1 MGTTDSIILLC
12 LLLSAFF
19 SGMEIAFVSS
29 NRIFIEIEKNKS
41 GFTAKLLGFITQN
54 PSRFITTMLVGNNI
68 TLVIYGILMGD
79 KIIEVLFPA
88 VIGVELPLLILF
100 YQTLI
105 STGIILLTAEFLPKV
120 FFQLYANQLVKF
132 FVLPAAFFHAV
143 FSPISH
149 FILQLTNVILR
160 LFFKMGTEKM
170 ELAFS
175 KLELGDYIEEQV
187 EGIQNKAQLDAE
199 IQIFQNALEFATVKA
214 REVMVPRAEVTAIEK
229 GKSIEELKD
238 LFATT
243 GYSKIPV
250 YEDTVDDIIGFVHAF
265 EMLKQPKSIKEIL
278 LPVEFIHEPNP
289 INEVLDRLTRKR
301 KSIAV
306 VLDEYGGTAGLLT
319 IEDIVEELFGEI
331 EDEHDQVDHYEKQIS
346 QTQFE
351 FSARLEIDYLNT
363 TYNLQLPQ
371 DENYET
377 LGGLIVYHTEEIP
390 AEGGILSIENYRIK
404 VIQVSSTKIERVSL
418 EFIQTE

>member
-1 MGTTDSIILLC
+1 MGVIDSIILLC

-19 SGMEIAFVSS
+19 SGMEIAFISS
-29 NRIFIEIEKNKS
+29 NRIFIEIEKNKK
-41 GFTAKLLGFITQN
+41 GLTAQLLGFITQN
-54 PSRFITTMLVGNNI
+54 PSRFITTMLVGNNV

-79 KIIEVLFPA
+79 RIIQVLFPA
-88 VIGVELPLLILF
+88 ARGVELPLLILF

-132 FVLPAAFFHAV
+132 FALPAAFFHAI
-143 FSPISH
+143 FSPVSH
-149 FILQLTNVILR
+149 FILLLTNTLLR
-160 LFFKMGTEKM
+160 LFFKTNAEKM

-175 KLELGDYIEEQV
+175 KIELGDYIEEQV

-214 REVMVPRAEVTAIEK
+214 REVMVPRAEVIAIEK
-229 GKSIEELKD
+229 GKSIDELKE
-238 LFATT
+238 LFAST

-331 EDEHDQVDHYEKQIS
+331 EDEHDQVDHYEKEIS
-346 QTQFE
+346 QTHFE

-363 TYNLQLPQ
+363 TYNLNLPE

-390 AEGGILSIENYRIK
+390 AVGGSLSIENYSIK
-404 VIQVSSTKIERVSL
+404 VTQVSSTKIERVSL
-418 EFIQTE
+418 EILQIE

>member
-1 MGTTDSIILLC
+1 MGTTDSIVLLC

-79 KIIEVLFPA
+79 KIIEVLFPE

-149 FILQLTNVILR
+149 FILHLTNAILR
-160 LFFKMGTEKM
+160 LFFKTGAEKM

-187 EGIQNKAQLDAE
+187 EGIQNKAHLDAE

-229 GKSIEELKD
+229 GKSVEELKD

-331 EDEHDQVDHYEKQIS
+331 EDEHDKVDHYEKQIS

-390 AEGGILSIENYRIK
+390 AEGGILSIENYHIK
-404 VIQVSSTKIERVSL
+404 VTQVSSTKIERVSL